1 MSIAVARAVRLA
13 AAVATAALATACSS
27 GCGRSHDGTGGNGSG
42 DSPRAASAGSAS
54 AGASADSNGASG
66 AAAGDDDGQVYPL
79 LEHLDTCV
87 MGHDGV
93 LLDAGD
99 PSMRRHYGD
108 RIAAPLVDDV
118 ERDGATWARL
128 RDRTLTLS
136 FYGFPED
143 SAPSDPPLTSVD
155 VRFRAPFAR
164 SVTAT
169 LNGRTIG
176 TASLGRG
183 PNGGSQ
189 VASLHAPFAALVD
202 GSNEVT
208 LRFATPKGVSAPA
221 EVDWVHV
228 GAGSS
233 DQTYAAPTRGDAVT
247 TSTVGGENHAALSL
261 RAPGFV
267 RCAAALPASGR
278 VQMLL
283 ALAGGDDAEVVIRER
298 RDRAPMAELASIH
311 LQASDTTRWQ
321 TVDLP
326 LPAEGQPRLAFLEVA
341 VTQAS
346 KGTRVLVGEP
356 KVVGSGGATVAPAPN
371 LRGVVLLVDGDLTP
385 KRMVPYG
392 AVSGG
397 GAAMPELAALAHDGA
412 TFYAHRASSSYPA
425 SAMASMLSGLPA
437 FRARLNDADAAL
449 PADVVTLADAARQA
463 GVVSAF
469 FTENPTT
476 GAAFG
481 FGRGWGTFSAA
492 SPLDDGPPTRIFD
505 LAAKWIEAHKSE
517 RFLLVLHARGGHPP
531 WPTSP
536 DVLKL
541 LPPAAYAGALE
552 PAQAAD
558 LLTHAR
564 KSPSTLHFGDPDRIR
579 AFALYD
585 QATAAHDAGLGR
597 LVAALKTAGRSGDTA
612 LVVTSDIGVDE
623 AAKVPFGDGDGLEEA
638 ALDIPLVLSVPASSF
653 VQKVQVP
660 TSSEDVARTVLDLLG
675 LAPPSSFGGRSLLQA
690 LRPRAEPAGR
700 FQLATLG
707 DKFSLRWRDFV
718 LDGSGTRET
727 KLCDL
732 SLEPSCS
739 TDVRA
744 SYGITTEILREAA
757 IDIFVGDHPGV
768 PTGPRVAAALDA
780 TTLAALKAWGR

>member
-1 MSIAVARAVRLA
+1 MTAAVPRAVRA
-13 AAVATAALATACSS
+13 AGAALAMAVVTAVVSACSGG
-27 GCGRSHDGTGGNGSG
+27 GCGRGRDDGSG
-42 DSPRAASAGSAS
+42 GPGTVNGGGGSANGTMAS
-54 AGASADSNGASG
+54 SGDAGA
-66 AAAGDDDGQVYPL
+66 DDGPSYPL
-79 LEHLDTCV
+79 LAHLDTCV
-87 MGHDGV
+87 LGHDGV

-108 RIAAPLVDDV
+108 RIARPLIDDV

-128 RDRTLTLS
+128 RDRTITLS

-143 SAPSDPPLTSVD
+143 SAPSDPPTTAVD
-155 VRFRAPFAR
+155 VRFRAPAAR
-164 SVTAT
+164 SLTAT
-169 LNGRTIG
+169 LNGRTLG
-176 TASLGRG
+176 TASLARAQSD
-183 PNGGSQ
+183 GSQ
-189 VASLHAPFAALVD
+189 VVSLHAPFAALAE

-228 GAGSS
+228 GAGAS
-233 DQTYAAPTRGDAVT
+233 DPTYAAPTRGDTLVT
-247 TSTVGGENHAALSL
+247 PTVGGENRAALSL

-267 RCAAALPASGR
+267 RCATSLPASGR
-278 VQMLL
+278 VQMYL
-283 ALAGGDDAEVVIRER
+283 ALAGGDDAQVVIRER
-298 RDRAPMAELASIH
+298 RDRAPTVELASVH
-311 LQASDTTRWQ
+311 LQAADAARWQ
-321 TVDLP
+321 LVDLP

-341 VTQAS
+341 VTQAA

-356 KVVGSGGATVAPAPN
+356 KIVSSVAPTAAPAPS
-371 LRGVVLLVDGDLTP
+371 LRGVILVVDGDLAP
-385 KRMVPYG
+385 KRMAPFAAAAAAGG
-392 AVSGG
+392 A
-397 GAAMPELAALAHDGA
+397 GAAMPELAALAQDGA
-412 TFYAHRASSSYPA
+412 AFYAHRASSSYPA
-425 SAMASMLSGLPA
+425 SALASMLTGLPA
-437 FRARLNDADAAL
+437 FRARLNDPDAAL
-449 PADVVTLADAARQA
+449 PPDVVTLADAARQA

-481 FGRGWGTFSAA
+481 FGRGWGTFAAA
-492 SPLDDGPPTRIFD
+492 SPLDEGAPTRIFD
-505 LAAKWIEAHKSE
+505 LAARWVEANKAE

-531 WPTSP
+531 WPIAAET
-536 DVLKL
+536 LKT
-541 LPPAAYAGALE
+541 LPPPAYAGALE

-558 LLTHAR
+558 LLSHAR
-564 KSPSTLHFGDPDRIR
+564 RSPSTLRFGDPDRIR

-585 QATAAHDAGLGR
+585 QALGAHDAALGR
-597 LVAALKTAGRSGDTA
+597 LVAALKAAGRSGDTA
-612 LVVTSDIGVDE
+612 LIVTSDIGVDE

-638 ALDIPLVLSVPASSF
+638 ALSIPLVLSVPAASF
-653 VQKVQVP
+653 VQKVDVP

-675 LAPPSSFGGRSLLQA
+675 LSPPSAFLGRSLLQA

-718 LDGSGTRET
+718 LVGTGTRET

-757 IDIFVGDHPGV
+757 IDAFVLDHPV
-768 PTGPRVAAALDA
+768 GPRVAAALDA